1 MQDLSG
7 SSEKAD
13 KYGIYLSTIGKQE
26 KWSKGNMKIGI
37 IGAMQI
43 EVDNLKAHMEDVSE
57 EVVSGVTFT
66 KGTIGGKE
74 VIAAVCGVGKVFAAI
89 CTEAMILTYHVDMV
103 INIGVAGTLCKELG
117 VMGIAVA
124 DMVVQHDMNTSAL
137 GDPIGLLSGIN
148 EIYLP
153 CDKKMMDTLKKCLD
167 EKQRKYKVGTIATGD
182 MFMHDKHQKDKLH
195 ERFNAIA
202 AEMEGG
208 SIGHVCYVNK
218 VPFAILRTISDGEGG
233 AMDYATFAEKAAQ
246 IGIEIVVEFIQKIA

>member
-1 MQDLSG
+1 M
-7 SSEKAD
+7 
-13 KYGIYLSTIGKQE
+13 IIGV
-26 KWSKGNMKIGI
+26 

-43 EVDNLKAHMEDVSE
+43 EIDNLKKTLENPSYE
-57 EVVSGVTFT
+57 SISGVEFV
-66 KGTIGGKE
+66 KGTIGGTE
-74 VIAAVCGVGKVFAAI
+74 VVAAVSGVGKVFAAI

-153 CDKKMMDTLKKCLD
+153 CEKMMATLKECLD
-167 EKQRKYKVGTIATGD
+167 EKERKYRVGTIATGD

-246 IGIEIVVEFIQKIA
+246 IGIEIVVDFIKKIA